1 MFKRAIIKLI
11 KLVTRQKVNFFSATK
26 RVTCILKVP
35 EVAASSID
43 WRTARRADWICRL
56 VASISLERRLDLAQL
71 VGILII

>member
-11 KLVTRQKVNFFSATK
+11 KLVTRQKSQLFFRHK

-43 WRTARRADWICRL
+43 GGQL
-56 VASISLERRLDLAQL
+56 VALTGFAGWWQ
-71 VGILII
+71 V